1 MGLYI
6 FWLTLIRACLNW
18 LIFWIGI
25 KRDLGGPDGTV
36 NSGLRRETGL
46 CDPYNQSERFL
57 ATVPPVVLAESACAE
72 TLSVGERE
80 RERDLWKKRKE
91 TCNSKTESFCTFFFF
106 SFLSVDYRN
115 CPQWILFGYRPLILL
130 SFCWLWPLM
139 LGSERS
145 RVRVWMLMYSLFWVR
160 WILFCFVRGAVLLVD
175 TTKKKIHVGNVGGC
189 QYNSRGVFWLLKF
202 RWKNGRRTVEFG
214 LFHEQCV

>member
-1 MGLYI
+1 MPE
-6 FWLTLIRACLNW
+6 LTYFLNRNQKGPGW
-18 LIFWIGI
+18 TRRHGEFGAPEGNRVVWSVQPEWEISSYGPSGSFGRIGVCWDTFCW
-25 KRDLGGPDGTV
+25 R
-36 NSGLRRETGL
+36 
-46 CDPYNQSERFL
+46 
-57 ATVPPVVLAESACAE
+57 
-72 TLSVGERE
+72 ERE
-80 RERDLWKKRKE
+80 RESCGRKEKKRVIRRR
-91 TCNSKTESFCTFFFF
+91 SRFVPFFFF

-202 RWKNGRRTVEFG
+202 R
-214 LFHEQCV
+214 